1 MTASGTLQKKRGRTF
16 RCFGPGLHL
25 LHLALG
31 LFLAVALATPSSA
44 WAQAAPSGQQPE
56 TPPSAADLY
65 SGDFWLR
72 STLTGD
78 WGGLRNTMAEK
89 GVTLDVE
96 FTQIGQGVVSGG
108 LDTGWEY
115 QGRGQITLNV
125 DTQKLGLWP
134 GGFLTMVAE
143 GNYGENVNLAAGTVL
158 SAVNLSA
165 NFPTAGETQFVLSH
179 LYYTQFFSEYAG
191 IVLGKLDTTSGDDNA
206 FAHGK
211 GDTQFFNA
219 AFNLNPVTYLTT
231 PPSTLGAGLIVLPTK
246 DQKEWVAA
254 AMVYDPLGQADTP
267 GFDTFFANGA
277 VVAGET
283 RLTTHFFNLTGH
295 QLVGGIYSTAN
306 YTSLDQPLLNLII
319 PILPVGQ
326 SSYSWAVYYN
336 FDQYL
341 YQPEKNVDRGLGL
354 FGRFGASDG
363 VANPVKYF
371 YSIGLGGKGL
381 IPGRPLD
388 QFGIGYAYADVSEGR
403 VLSRLNFRDSQGF
416 EAYYNFAVTPWAQ
429 LTPDVQVFKP
439 SQRRLDT
446 AVVVGFR
453 LKLVF

>member
-1 MTASGTLQKKRGRTF
+1 MTTSGTPRKKRVRKF
-16 RCFGPGLHL
+16 RCFGPGVY
-25 LHLALG
+25 LALG
-31 LFLAVALATPSSA
+31 VFLALAVSPASPA
-44 WAQAAPSGQQPE
+44 WAQSAPPSQKAEAP
-56 TPPSAADLY
+56 PPSAGPY
-65 SGDFWLR
+65 SGDFWSR

-78 WGGLRNTMAEK
+78 WGGFRNTMAEK

-108 LDTGWEY
+108 RDIGWEY
-115 QGRGQITLNV
+115 QGRGQITMNL

-134 GGFLTMVAE
+134 GGFLTVVAE
-143 GNYGENVNLAAGTVL
+143 GNYGEDVNFAAGAVL
-158 SAVNLSA
+158 GAVNTSA
-165 NFPTAGETQFVLSH
+165 NFPTAGKSQFVLPH

-191 IVLGKLDTTSGDDNA
+191 VILGKLDTTNGDANA

-211 GDTQFFNA
+211 GDAQFFNL
-219 AFNLNPVTYLTT
+219 AFNLNPANVLTT
-231 PPSTLGAGLIVLPTK
+231 PSSTLGAGLIVLPTK
-246 DQKEWVAA
+246 DPKEWVVSAT
-254 AMVYDPLGQADTP
+254 VYDPFGRADTP
-267 GFDTFFANGA
+267 GFDTLFANGA

-283 RLTTHFFNLTGH
+283 RLTTHFFDLTGH

-306 YTSLDQPLLNLII
+306 YTSLDQPLLNLIL
-319 PILPVGQ
+319 PGLPVGQ

-354 FGRFGASDG
+354 FGRFGVSDG
-363 VANPVKYF
+363 VANPAKYF

-388 QFGIGYAYADVSEGR
+388 QFGIGYYYGDVSDAR
-403 VLSRLNFRDSQGF
+403 VLSRLNFRDTQGF
-416 EAYYNFAVTPWAQ
+416 EAYYNFALTPWAQ
-429 LTPDVQVFKP
+429 LSPDIQVNKP